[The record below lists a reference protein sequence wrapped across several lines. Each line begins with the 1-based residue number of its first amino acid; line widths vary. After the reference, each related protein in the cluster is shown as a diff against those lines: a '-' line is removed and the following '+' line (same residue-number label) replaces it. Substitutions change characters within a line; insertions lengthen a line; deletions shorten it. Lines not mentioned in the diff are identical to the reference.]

1 VEDALTNALLRLYFE
16 EDVSSDEEED
26 PVYPESS
33 PGKESVV
40 FYTWRLW
47 NKEK

>member
-1 VEDALTNALLRLYFE
+1 VEDALTNAFLRLYFE

-33 PGKESVV
+33 PGNCLLLMTITEKE
-40 FYTWRLW
+40 
-47 NKEK
+47 

>member
-1 VEDALTNALLRLYFE
+1 VEDAFTNAFLRLYFE

-33 PGKESVV
+33 PGIKSLV
-40 FYTWRLW
+40 FYT
-47 NKEK
+47 

>member
-1 VEDALTNALLRLYFE
+1 VEDAFTDAFLRLYFE

-33 PGKESVV
+33 PGIIKSVGSSTHDD
-40 FYTWRLW
+40 YGKR
-47 NKEK
+47 